1 MHSGTKWV
9 VKGLSG
15 VLAIPALSMAAF
27 QYFNP
32 ANPPAKISL
41 TGLYTNINTK
51 VMDTAAKA
59 FEVNSALWSD
69 DAAKKRWVILR
80 PGKKIQ
86 WIDSTDLFDYPD
98 STVFVKNFY
107 MVMGPAPTDTV
118 IWETRFLLF
127 KKTTAENTD
136 NWFGFSYRWNS
147 AQNDANLVD
156 TTNGLDTAFSYVD
169 FKGKS
174 TYKKW
179 KFPSQGACKQC
190 HIGRTGILDETG
202 KLGIGR
208 GILGFMPMQLKRP
221 ITPVPPS
228 TATDQV
234 LRLFDQGVFSGTR
247 PNAAALSKRFIGM
260 KEPID
265 PGIVGAARVAVLEN
279 KARSYLAVNC
289 SGCHG
294 DRGGSVVATGARIPP
309 NFDFHD
315 LKQHDAVWDS
325 VPGGAL
331 TDTTSY
337 TDPLSPI
344 TGFAKLKWLVQA
356 SGLGTYPYWNM
367 AIPAGNPAE
376 RSSAVFYKEGGM
388 GYPAF
393 SHALFKQMSRR
404 MPEADSAQWF
414 QDLSLA
420 SMAGEAKATAMLTWM
435 FKAPWGSKAWL
446 DTLKRYNPNFTLD
459 SVMTGYYRDN
469 LLYNKDP
476 DQMPPLATYL
486 PDTTAMKVF
495 AEWLHNGKPPVN
507 IRSTRGNKQAAI
519 RGPVIQNRILILP
532 EGWAGKVQ
540 LIDMRGRATNL
551 QAAGTSR
558 YALPA
563 NLKPGLLIFKIGNK
577 HFKAYLF

>member
-9 VKGLSG
+9 LKGLSG

-27 QYFNP
+27 QYFTQ
-32 ANPPAKISL
+32 ANPPAKISQ

-69 DAAKKRWVILR
+69 DAGKKRWVILR

-86 WIDSTDLFDYPD
+86 WVDSTDLFDYPD

-127 KKTTAENTD
+127 KKTTKEND
-136 NWFGFSYRWNS
+136 RNWWGFSYRWNA

-156 TTNGLDTAFSYVD
+156 TALGLDTAFTYVD
-169 FKGKS
+169 FKGKQ

-179 KFPSQGACKQC
+179 KFPSQGACDQC
-190 HIGRTGILDETG
+190 HIGRTGTLDNG

-208 GILGFMPMQLKRP
+208 GVLGFMPMQLKKP

-247 PNAAALSKRFIGM
+247 PNAAALSKRFKGM

-265 PGIVGAARVAVLEN
+265 LSIVGQAKVDELEIRV
-279 KARSYLAVNC
+279 RSYLAVNC

-294 DRGGSVVATGARIPP
+294 DRGGSVVTTGARIPP
-309 NFDFHD
+309 NFDYFD
-315 LKQHDAVWDS
+315 LKQHDMAWDS
-325 VPGGAL
+325 ISTGSL

-337 TDPLSPI
+337 TDFTTPP
-344 TGFAKLKWLVQA
+344 TGYAKLKWLVNA
-356 SGLGTYPYWNM
+356 AGLGSYPYLNM
-367 AIPAGNPAE
+367 AIPSGNLAE
-376 RSSAVFYKEGGM
+376 KSSAVFYKEGNI

-393 SHALFKQMSRR
+393 SQAIFKQMSRR
-404 MPEADSAQWF
+404 MPQADSAQWY
-414 QDLSLA
+414 QDLIN
-420 SMAGEAKATAMLTWM
+420 AGEPKAKEMLTWM

-446 DTLKRYNPNFTLD
+446 DTLKSHNPNFTLD
-459 SVMTGYYRDN
+459 SVMAGYYRDYM
-469 LLYNKDP
+469 LYSRDP
-476 DQMPPLATYL
+476 DQMPFLATYL

-495 AEWLHNGKPPVN
+495 AEWLHNGKPPVS
-507 IRSTRGNKQAAI
+507 IRSARGGHKGVAT
-519 RGPVIQNRILILP
+519 RGPVIQNRVLILP
-532 EGWAGKVQ
+532 EAWTGKVQ
-540 LIDMRGRATNL
+540 LIDMRGRATSL
-551 QAAGTSR
+551 QAAGSNR